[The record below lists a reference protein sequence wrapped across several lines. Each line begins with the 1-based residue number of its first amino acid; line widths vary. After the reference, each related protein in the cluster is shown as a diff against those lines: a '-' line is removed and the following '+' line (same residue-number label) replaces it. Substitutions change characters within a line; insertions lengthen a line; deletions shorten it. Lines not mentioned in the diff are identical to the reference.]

1 MKIKDIRVS
10 IIKNSRNEDTVE
22 IELLSDTGLLASA
35 SVPQGASTGER
46 EAISLPAESAIEKIN
61 GIIIPEIKEKSFESQ
76 DEFDDF
82 LCELDGTNNK
92 SRLGANAT
100 LVLSLAFA
108 RLLAKSN
115 NQELYEYIAELTHSK
130 PSLPAFY
137 ANMIEGGKHAKN
149 NLDWQE
155 YLIVVKDSSA
165 ENQLKIA
172 KDVFDNIGNKVK
184 TLSNSVSFSDE
195 GAYDL
200 NFENNTA
207 PLELI
212 NLSIKELDLES
223 KVMLALDV
231 AADSFYDKINNAY
244 SINGQLVTIDNLTN
258 IYNDVINKY
267 PVVSIE
273 DPYEENDFEHY
284 ATLNTILNGKNAF
297 VIGDDLTTTN
307 ATSIEKAVSMNS
319 ISGVII
325 KPNQIGTLTET
336 LEAIKIAKKNNLK
349 IIVSHRSGETEDSF
363 IADLAYGIGAYGL
376 KTGAPSPKERMAKY
390 NRIVEIDKIKDNL
403 QK

>member
-1 MKIKDIRVS
+1 MKIKDTGVS
-10 IIKNSRNEDTVE
+10 IIKNSRNEDALEVE
-22 IELLSDTGLLASA
+22 LSSDTGLLVSA

-46 EAISLPAESAIEKIN
+46 EAISLSAENAIEKIN
-61 GIIIPEIKEKSFESQ
+61 GIVIPAIKEKSFGSQ
-76 DEFDDF
+76 DEFDDL

-92 SRLGANAT
+92 SRLGANTT

-115 NQELYEYIAELTHSK
+115 NQELYEYIAGITHSK
-130 PSLPAFY
+130 LSLPAFY
-137 ANMIEGGKHAKN
+137 VNMIEGGKHAKN

-172 KDVFDNIGNKVK
+172 KNVFKNIGDKVK
-184 TLSNSVSFSDE
+184 TLSDNISFSDE

-212 NLSIKELDLES
+212 NSSIQELDLEG
-223 KVMLALDV
+223 KIMLALDV
-231 AADSFYDKINNAY
+231 AADSFYEKINNTY
-244 SINGQLVTIDNLTN
+244 SINSQSVAIDDLTN
-258 IYNDVINKY
+258 VYNDVVNKY

-284 ATLNTILNGKNAF
+284 ATLNVFLKNRNTLI
-297 VIGDDLTTTN
+297 IGDDLTTTN
-307 ATSIEKAVSMNS
+307 TASIKKAVSMNS
-319 ISGVII
+319 IGGVII

-336 LEAIKIAKKNNLK
+336 LEAIKIAKENNLK

-363 IADLAYGIGAYGL
+363 IADLAYGIGAYGF
-376 KTGAPSPKERMAKY
+376 KAGAPSPRERMAKY
-390 NRIVEIDKIKDNL
+390 NRIIEIDKIQHNL
-403 QK
+403 

>member
-1 MKIKDIRVS
+1 MKIKDIKIN
-10 IIKNSRNEDTVE
+10 IIKNSRNEDALEV
-22 IELLSDTGLLASA
+22 ELLGDAGLLVSA

-46 EAISLPAESAIEKIN
+46 EAISLLAEEAIEKIN
-61 GIIIPEIKEKSFESQ
+61 GIVIPVIKEKSFESQ
-76 DEFDDF
+76 DEFDDL

-115 NQELYEYIAELTHSK
+115 NQELYEYIAEITHSK

-137 ANMIEGGKHAKN
+137 VNMIEGGKHAKN

-155 YLIVVKDSSA
+155 YLIVAKDSSA
-165 ENQLKIA
+165 ENQLKMA
-172 KDVFDNIGNKVK
+172 KDVFENIGNRVK
-184 TLSNSVSFSDE
+184 TLSNNISFSDE

-223 KVMLALDV
+223 KVMIALDI
-231 AADSFYDKINNAY
+231 AADSFYKKIINAY
-244 SINGQLVTIDNLTN
+244 SINGQLMSIDDLTN
-258 IYNDVINKY
+258 MYNNVVNKY
-267 PVVSIE
+267 PVISIE

-284 ATLNTILNGKNAF
+284 ATLNVLLKNRNIF
-297 VIGDDLTTTN
+297 IIGDDLTTTST
-307 ATSIEKAVSMNS
+307 ASIEKAISTNS

-336 LEAIKIAKKNNLK
+336 LEAIKVAKENNLK
-349 IIVSHRSGETEDSF
+349 IIVSHRSGETEDNF

-376 KTGAPSPKERMAKY
+376 KAGAPSPKERMAKY
-390 NRIVEIDKIKDNL
+390 NRIIEIDKTRNNS
-403 QK
+403 

>member
-10 IIKNSRNEDTVE
+10 IIKNSRNEDALEV
-22 IELLSDTGLLASA
+22 ELLNDSGLSVIA

-46 EAISLPAESAIEKIN
+46 EAISLSAENAIEKIN
-61 GIIIPEIKEKSFESQ
+61 GIVVPEIKEKSFESQ
-76 DEFDDF
+76 DEFDDL

-108 RLLAKSN
+108 RLLAKFN
-115 NQELYEYIAELTHSK
+115 NQELYEYIAEITHSK

-137 ANMIEGGKHAKN
+137 ANIIEGGKHAKN

-172 KDVFDNIGNKVK
+172 KDVFENIGNKVK
-184 TLSNSVSFSDE
+184 TLSDSISFSDE

-212 NLSIKELDLES
+212 NSSIKELDLEG

-231 AADSFYDKINNAY
+231 AADSFYKNNEY
-244 SINGQLVTIDNLTN
+244 TIDGSPTSVNSLTN
-258 IYNDVINKY
+258 IYNDVVNKY

-284 ATLNTILNGKNAF
+284 ATLNTVLNDKNIF
-297 VIGDDLTTTN
+297 IVGDDLTTTN
-307 ATSIEKAVSMNS
+307 TVYIEKAVLMNS
-319 ISGVII
+319 ISGIII

-336 LEAIKIAKKNNLK
+336 LEAIKIAKENNLK

-376 KTGAPSPKERMAKY
+376 KAGAPSPKERLAKY
-390 NRIVEIDKIKDNL
+390 DRIIEIDKIQYNL
-403 QK
+403 

>member
-1 MKIKDIRVS
+1 MKIKDTRVS
-10 IIKNSRNEDTVE
+10 IIKNSRDEDALEVE
-22 IELLSDTGLLASA
+22 LSNDSGLSVVA
-35 SVPQGASTGER
+35 SVPQGSSTGER
-46 EAISLPAESAIEKIN
+46 EAISLPAEEAIEKIN
-61 GIIIPEIKEKSFESQ
+61 SIIIPEIKEKSFESQ
-76 DEFDDF
+76 DEFDDL
-82 LCELDGTNNK
+82 LCELDGTKNK
-92 SRLGANAT
+92 SRLGANAI

-108 RLLAKSN
+108 RLSAKSN
-115 NQELYEYIAELTHSK
+115 NQELYEYIAEITHSK
-130 PSLPAFY
+130 PALPAFY

-155 YLIVVKDSSA
+155 YLVVVKDSSA

-172 KDVFDNIGNKVK
+172 KDVFEDIGEKIKTPSDNM
-184 TLSNSVSFSDE
+184 SFSDE

-212 NLSIKELDLES
+212 NSSIKELDLEG
-223 KVMLALDV
+223 KVMLALDI
-231 AADSFYDKINNAY
+231 AADSFYKKTSNAY
-244 SINGQLVTIDNLTN
+244 SINGQLMTIDGLTN

-267 PVVSIE
+267 PLVSIE

-284 ATLNTILNGKNAF
+284 ATLNAFLKNKNTF
-297 VIGDDLTTTN
+297 IVGDDLTTTN
-307 ATSIEKAVSMNS
+307 TASIEKSISMNS

-363 IADLAYGIGAYGL
+363 IADLAYGIGAHGL
-376 KTGAPSPKERMAKY
+376 KAGAPSPKERMAKY
-390 NRIVEIDKIKDNL
+390 NRIIEIDKIQNNL
-403 QK
+403 